1 LKAATTEFKA
11 ARDFEYCM
19 DNLLIMYLQII
30 NVWSSLVRIPVQA
43 IILMKGDQQFQV
55 SILIHLIKIHPLTTF
70 LCKK

>member
-1 LKAATTEFKA
+1 
-11 ARDFEYCM
+11 M